1 MGCFIRQGERHKSDR
16 FVWVG
21 VGRAAHHCRAEKMR
35 FHWGVVLW
43 LGVVQ
48 VAAAAATAAAQ
59 AMEAVEDCYHAHSLR
74 GYHNHVPPPFTTLT
88 VTTHHLSDPQK
99 SNGHNVQQLD
109 RTVATARGAALFV
122 ANNPH

>member
-1 MGCFIRQGERHKSDR
+1 MGCFIRQGERHKSDP

-21 VGRAAHHCRAEKMR
+21 VGRAARCRTEKMR
-35 FHWGVVLW
+35 FHWGVVW
-43 LGVVQ
+43 LVGVVQ
-48 VAAAAATAAAQ
+48 VAATAAAQ

-74 GYHNHVPPPFTTLT
+74 GYHNHVPPPFKTFT

-99 SNGHNVQQLD
+99 SYGHNVQQLV

-122 ANNPH
+122 TNNPH